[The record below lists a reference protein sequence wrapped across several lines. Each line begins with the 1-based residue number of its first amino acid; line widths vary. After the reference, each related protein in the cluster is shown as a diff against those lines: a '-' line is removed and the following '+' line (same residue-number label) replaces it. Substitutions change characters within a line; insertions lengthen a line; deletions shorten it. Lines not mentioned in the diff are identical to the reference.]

1 MKRSKDRATRIL
13 ALFLMGLLCLGLA
26 ACGTVTEADSSAVDV
41 AEVTEVE
48 EERVGA
54 TSLEVYFVLDEV
66 TDEMTA
72 YKINGGH
79 YYIST
84 EQAAAIAENIGEDFS
99 FADADGNVIA
109 ITPDGSYSS
118 DTGKAL
124 LKVVGVGDTFTDAE
138 DMSLTV
144 AVTEIVEEEAEEE
157 TEEETGEEAEEETE
171 VATTASTSSSGDS
184 SSSSGS
190 SGNSSSSGG
199 NSSSSSGSSN
209 STSYSVSIW
218 SCSESGHA
226 WNDGSYYYDEATG
239 ISYTKY
245 KCMACGETK
254 LEEREDTTSKSS
266 NNTSDNTSSKNTTAS
281 TTTAT
286 TTAETTEEETECEHN
301 WKKLLDREDKTEVVL
316 CGCGEY
322 FIVDD
327 YGSYNAAVYAWT
339 DHAFGDDCWGSY
351 TSAYIY
357 GTYYRCSKCRATKE
371 CSDTELNLVYYTGTR
386 DSSSYVLAKDQS

>member
-1 MKRSKDRATRIL
+1 MKRSKDRATRII
-13 ALFLMGLLCLGLA
+13 ALFLMGMMCLGLA
-26 ACGTVTEADSSAVDV
+26 ACGAVTEADSSIE
-41 AEVTEVE
+41 AEVTEIE
-48 EERVGA
+48 EEQVGA

-66 TDEMTA
+66 TGEMTA
-72 YKINGGH
+72 YKINGGY

-84 EQAAAIAENIGEDFS
+84 EQAAAIAESLGGGFS
-99 FADADGNVIA
+99 FTDADGNVIT
-109 ITPDGSYSS
+109 ITSDGSYSS

-124 LKVVGVGDTFTDAE
+124 LKVVGVGDIFANVE

-144 AVTEIVEEEAEEE
+144 AVTEIVEEETEEE
-157 TEEETGEEAEEETE
+157 TEA
-171 VATTASTSSSGDS
+171 ATTASTNSSGDS
-184 SSSSGS
+184 SA
-190 SGNSSSSGG
+190 
-199 NSSSSSGSSN
+199 SSGSSN

-301 WKKLLDREDKTEVVL
+301 WKKLLDREDKTKVVL

-327 YGSYNAAVYAWT
+327 YGSYNAAVKAWSA
-339 DHAFGDDCWGSY
+339 HANDCWGSY
-351 TSAYIY
+351 TTAYIY

-371 CSDTELNLVYYTGTR
+371 CDDTELNLVSYSGTR